1 MTNVSAA
8 YGELTTQF
16 YSCFYYYHN
25 PNYFSRWQSA
35 QLKNTF
41 PRLLC
46 WLGLARCCNFGR
58 WDVNKSLS
66 TRLSVMFLRWQPC
79 PSGICLSPC
88 PPHFVLSVPETVEQN
103 TIWSKMQKWGNP
115 FILGKKR
122 KTMQLQKDVACWFFS
137 ELFALSVFLWC
148 LPQIPTRQWTLAN
161 CLEE

>member
-88 PPHFVLSVPETVEQN
+88 PPHFVLSVPETVYE
-103 TIWSKMQKWGNP
+103 
-115 FILGKKR
+115 
-122 KTMQLQKDVACWFFS
+122 TMQTESTPQACGETGIEDALPMTFCYCHISLGFSFFF
-137 ELFALSVFLWC
+137 LFWIGV
-148 LPQIPTRQWTLAN
+148 
-161 CLEE
+161 